1 MEDRNFALAAD
12 RRSSERSM
20 LSQTL
25 LLRFLL
31 VLLVMGLSAGQS
43 SPPPCTTG
51 SCGFGTCDTVLF
63 ICICSPGYTG
73 PDCSAPNTA
82 PVATTPYAGIGASTD
97 PPTNQPQTA
106 AYTPAPTGSTDTS
119 TDSPYTQTVTTGAAD
134 PCSPSPC
141 LNTGQCYVTFG
152 GGGACSCPHPYTG
165 DRCET
170 DLLHTTAQPTGSGSA
185 SLPPT
190 TPSATDACSSN
201 PCAYDGTCYLDGTQ
215 SPPGFLCVCVAPWSG
230 YQCLTYSTSAQPLA
244 TSPEVI
250 TTSASSTPLPDPCVS
265 SPCLHPAAT
274 CVTVPSLNGFICSC
288 PAYFTGNRCETYMP
302 VAATTSNPT
311 AAAASSPVEIT
322 TPTAVYHDACSAF
335 PCANNG
341 TCYTD
346 ATQAAG
352 FICLCNPPWT
362 GSQCLNSIF
371 DTTAPATGGISSPQS
386 TSDSIFDTTAP
397 ATGAASGPQS
407 TNGIHTGQSTSQ
419 ASTNFPTF
427 PPSPATSQGPLEF
440 PSTRC
445 LTSGDSCSFYYQPNP
460 CTPHVNC
467 DVWAEIGERRGDSN
481 ITIVLGTDRPGFYVA
496 AALSEDAFMP
506 NSDVLL
512 CYNSHCEDRYAYSYS
527 APVRDSDLLYD
538 RPRNQEYWQ
547 YANTSRYAF
556 TVSCNASKD
565 PQDVSIAGRIYI
577 SFAAGRYNES
587 TGEIYQHVYNL
598 QSITYYRD
606 FKCNPE
612 PTVSTTDS
620 TPPTSASPSPT
631 ASQAVCSPDP
641 CFNGGSCVP
650 SSFYPG
656 YRCHCYS
663 PWTGTHCSQ
672 YMPSGSTVAAMTTPY
687 PAPPFTSHP
696 SATTTSTSTC
706 SPNPCF
712 NGGVCYPSAAY
723 SLGYYCSCPPSWAG
737 THCTAPSPGTISP
750 TSTYPGGTK
759 HTVTPSPTFP
769 TVSST
774 ASAACNPNPC
784 YSGGSCYLSPYYSG
798 GFSCSCSH
806 GYAGT
811 RCEVYVGVS
820 SQTHKPTS
828 PPAPTSRPYTDT
840 PTTSCPSTAEYERW
854 RGRFEN
860 WERLYEA
867 WRTNTL
873 TQHCTGFTPPPTTAG
888 PAP

>member
-73 PDCSAPNTA
+73 PDCSAPIAGSDTA

-97 PPTNQPQTA
+97 PPTYQPQTA
-106 AYTPAPTGSTDTS
+106 
-119 TDSPYTQTVTTGAAD
+119 
-134 PCSPSPC
+134 
-141 LNTGQCYVTFG
+141 
-152 GGGACSCPHPYTG
+152 
-165 DRCET
+165 
-170 DLLHTTAQPTGSGSA
+170 
-185 SLPPT
+185 
-190 TPSATDACSSN
+190 
-201 PCAYDGTCYLDGTQ
+201 
-215 SPPGFLCVCVAPWSG
+215 
-230 YQCLTYSTSAQPLA
+230 YSTSAQPLA

-250 TTSASSTPLPDPCVS
+250 TTSASSTPFQDPCVS

>member
-97 PPTNQPQTA
+97 PPTYQPQTA
-106 AYTPAPTGSTDTS
+106 
-119 TDSPYTQTVTTGAAD
+119 
-134 PCSPSPC
+134 
-141 LNTGQCYVTFG
+141 
-152 GGGACSCPHPYTG
+152 
-165 DRCET
+165 
-170 DLLHTTAQPTGSGSA
+170 
-185 SLPPT
+185 
-190 TPSATDACSSN
+190 
-201 PCAYDGTCYLDGTQ
+201 
-215 SPPGFLCVCVAPWSG
+215 
-230 YQCLTYSTSAQPLA
+230 YSTSAQPLA

-250 TTSASSTPLPDPCVS
+250 TTSASSTPFQDPCVS